1 MKNNNF
7 LIALALCLGLSS
19 TVSFCAQAPR
29 SNTPSLITNPNAAVS
44 TFWSRAQEG
53 TRKFI
58 NKHTPDLSRFVPDVS
73 TWTYKRSVAIL
84 STALYG
90 LYSYGPTAILKF
102 VVDTLSTMYGAASVR
117 NALLAL
123 VAAVVGTTVMADY
136 ALENQRSR

>member
-19 TVSFCAQAPR
+19 TVSFCAQAPKKA
-29 SNTPSLITNPNAAVS
+29 PSLITDPNAAVS

-53 TRKFI
+53 TGKFLR
-58 NKHTPDLSRFVPDVS
+58 NWTPDLSRFKPDVS